1 MVSGSNHMLKKILI
15 ALAAALLILVVVV
28 ATRPADFTI
37 SRKATV
43 GAPPAVVFPH
53 LNDFRKW
60 NAWSP
65 WVKLDP
71 EAKFTFDGPDAGEGA
86 KYAWSGNNQIGAG
99 VGEIV
104 ESVPDEKVRVKLMF
118 EKPFEATSEA
128 QFDLRPEGA
137 GTEVT
142 WTMTGKNDFIGKAFA
157 LFMDVDEMAGT
168 DFEEGLA
175 NLNKI
180 LTSDPAPEAEPKSD
194 TTPE

>member
-1 MVSGSNHMLKKILI
+1 MFKKILI

-53 LNDFRKW
+53 LNDFTKW

-71 EAKFTFDGPDAGEGA
+71 EAKFTFEGPDAGVGA
-86 KYAWSGNNQIGAG
+86 KYAWSGNNKIGAG
-99 VGEIV
+99 TNEIV
-104 ESVPDEKVRVKLMF
+104 ESVADEKVRVKLMF

-128 QFDLRPEGA
+128 QFDLKPVEA

-142 WTMTGKNDFIGKAFA
+142 WTMTGKNNFAGKAFA
-157 LFMDVDEMAGT
+157 LFMDMDKLVGA
-168 DFEEGLA
+168 DFEAGLA
-175 NLNKI
+175 NLNKVVASVP
-180 LTSDPAPEAEPKSD
+180 TPEAEPKFD
-194 TTPE
+194 ARTQ